1 MSMASFSVPAELAQ
15 FCSKVPHENV
25 AAIRCLQE
33 KVEDPTFGA
42 ACKEEVQKFEQHISK
57 DYR

>member
-1 MSMASFSVPAELAQ
+1 M
-15 FCSKVPHENV
+15 KVPHENV

-33 KVEDPTFGA
+33 KMEDPQFGPV
-42 ACKEEVQKFEQHISK
+42 CKKEVQAFEQHIST